1 MIVQRKRIIGLASF
15 ALAVATACSALI
27 APGAIGG
34 PPSCAISNA
43 RTHKGYDALQAAV
56 DAAKAG
62 DTLEIKGT
70 CVGSTSVDRDITL
83 KGVVNKAFPGT
94 PTLDGNQSG
103 RVLNITAGEA
113 TIRNL
118 VIANG
123 RLPDGDGGGILIG
136 AGASAA
142 LVDSVVRANAAGSG
156 SFGGGIEAN
165 GNLLLI
171 RSAVTGNTAGSSGGI
186 DMNFATVSL
195 VSSSVTDNEA
205 THVLGSPGDGCG
217 FGGPDR
223 FACGGGI
230 WNFNGT
236 LSLTD
241 SNVSRNTALYR
252 GGGLRTSSTIQGD
265 QAVAG
270 ITLLAGSTRID
281 SNVAGD
287 QGGGIFVR
295 LPQETASLTFR
306 VADGSPSYTDPLTGS
321 TLPAWTG
328 SVSGNTP
335 DQCSPVLTL
344 GAHTCGSTFE

>member
-1 MIVQRKRIIGLASF
+1 MIVQHKRITGLAAL
-15 ALAVATACSALI
+15 ALAVAAVCSALI

-70 CVGSTSVDRDITL
+70 CVGSTSVGRDITL
-83 KGVVNKAFPGT
+83 DGVVNKAFPET

-103 RVLNITAGEA
+103 RVLNITAGKA
-113 TIRNL
+113 TIRGL
-118 VIANG
+118 AITNG
-123 RLPDGDGGGILIG
+123 RTEGDGGGILIG

-142 LVDSVVRANAAGSG
+142 LFDSAVRANAAGSG

-171 RSAVTGNTAGSSGGI
+171 RSEVTGNTAGSSGGI

-195 VSSSVTDNEA
+195 VSSTVTDNTA

-241 SNVSRNTALYR
+241 STVSENTALYR
-252 GGGLRTSSTIQGD
+252 GGGLRTSSTIQGG

-281 SNVAGD
+281 DNEAGN

-344 GAHTCGSTFE
+344 GTHTCGSTFE